1 VNGAALLQVGDA
13 RPSTMDDIGTDTSC
27 AGLGVL
33 VARDEGVLAVR
44 AVVVRDDPCG
54 TLRWRESWR
63 SPEPLLLATQSGP
76 HTSLGASL
84 GLFNPC
90 RVSTPARASA

>member
-1 VNGAALLQVGDA
+1 MNGGALLRVGDA
-13 RPSTMDDIGTDTSC
+13 RPSTMGDIGTDAGG

-33 VARDEGVLAVR
+33 VADEGVFAVAVR

-63 SPEPLLLATQSGP
+63 GPEPLLLATRSV
-76 HTSLGASL
+76 SSL

-90 RVSTPARASA
+90 RVSTPSPRPY